1 MNIIVHGSLAFD
13 RIKNFPGYFQEN
25 ILPDRIHNLSVSFY
39 IETIEEKRGGT
50 GGNIVYNLAL
60 LGEKPKI
67 MASVGREAA
76 SYINFLQERGIDT
89 SLINFNEHAMNSM
102 CDIITDK
109 ANNQITAFFVGASG
123 IPTHVDFSQ
132 LDRENTIISL
142 SPANNKADSLK
153 YGKMCKELGIK
164 HIFDP
169 GQMTPEYSKE
179 ELLMMIEGSQLFTVN
194 DYELELV
201 KAKTGLTADDIT
213 QLTDVLVITLGAK
226 GSALKTRSNTFKVN
240 GFMQDK
246 MVDPTGAGDAYR
258 AGLLKGLSIGLS
270 LEDTARVAACAAS
283 FAIEHHGTQ
292 EHTYTHDQF
301 CERYKHYFDQE
312 CPLQ

>member
-13 RIKNFPGYFQEN
+13 RIKNFPGYFRDN

-39 IETIEEKRGGT
+39 IESIEEKRGGT

-67 MASVGREAA
+67 MASVGREAS
-76 SYINFLQERGIDT
+76 SYIDFLNERGIDT
-89 SLINFNEHAMNSM
+89 SLVNFNEHAMNSM

-123 IPTHVDFSQ
+123 IPTNIDLTQ
-132 LDRENTIISL
+132 IDRENTIISL

-153 YGKMCKELGIK
+153 YGKLCKELGIT

-179 ELLMMIEGSQLFTVN
+179 ELLMMIKGSAMFTVN

-201 KAKTGLTADDIT
+201 KAKTGLSADDIT

-226 GSALKTRSNTFKVN
+226 GSALKTRSNTFKIH

-258 AGLLKGLSIGLS
+258 AGLLKGLSVGLS
-270 LEDTARVAACAAS
+270 LEDTGRLAACAAS

-292 EHTYTHDQF
+292 EHEYTHDQF
-301 CERYKHYFDQE
+301 CERYKQYFDQE
-312 CPLQ
+312 CPL

>member
-13 RIKNFPGYFQEN
+13 RIKNFPGYFRDN

-39 IETIEEKRGGT
+39 IESVEEKRGGT

-60 LGEKPKI
+60 LGERPKI
-67 MASVGREAA
+67 LASVGREAV
-76 SYINFLQERGIDT
+76 SYIEFLKERNVDV
-89 SLINFNEHAMNSM
+89 SLLNFNEDAMNSM

-123 IPTHVDFSQ
+123 IPTNVDFTK
-132 LDRENTIISL
+132 LDRENTIVSL

-153 YGKMCKELGIK
+153 YGKMCKELGIT

-179 ELLMMIEGSQLFTVN
+179 ELLMMIDGSALFTVN

-201 KAKTGLTADDIT
+201 KAKTGLTADEIA
-213 QLTDVLVITLGAK
+213 QRTDALVITLGAK
-226 GSALKTRSNTFKVN
+226 GSAIKTRSNTFKIH

-258 AGLLKGLSIGLS
+258 AGLLKGLTLGLS
-270 LEDTARVAACAAS
+270 LEDTGRLAACAAS

-292 EHTYTHDQF
+292 EHAYTHDQF
-301 CERYKHYFDQE
+301 CERYKQYFDQE
-312 CPLQ
+312 CPLS